1 MPYKIRK
8 VKCKNAKGKTGK
20 YILTKKG
27 DNKKISCHTS
37 KEKANAAVRARWANE
52 SDLSFIAESI
62 YLRLLSEISSNKRK
76 YSGSH
81 PEESYQLEWSDFDE
95 EWLDAKG
102 LTTWDEDRE
111 TTKKY
116 FKSMGLMK

>member
-1 MPYKIRK
+1 MPYKVRK
-8 VKCKNAKGKTGK
+8 VKCKNSKGKTGK

-52 SDLSFIAESI
+52 SDLSLIAELI
-62 YLRLLSEISSNKRK
+62 YVKLLNEISYNKRK

-81 PEESYQLEWSDFDE
+81 PEESYQYGWPEFDE
-95 EWLDAKG
+95 SELDKEG
-102 LTTWDEDRE
+102 LTTWHKDRE
-111 TTKKY
+111 WTKQY
-116 FKSMGLMK
+116 LKSIGLL